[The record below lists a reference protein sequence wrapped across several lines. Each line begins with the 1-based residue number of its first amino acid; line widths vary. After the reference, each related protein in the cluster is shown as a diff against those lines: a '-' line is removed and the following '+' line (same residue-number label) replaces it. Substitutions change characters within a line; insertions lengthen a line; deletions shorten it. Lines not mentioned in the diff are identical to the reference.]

1 MKLSC
6 KLHFRFF
13 FLILLLLAFISVSAQ
28 DEDERVVSVE
38 SSLVVLNAKITD
50 RSGRHVSGLRKEQF
64 SVFEDGI
71 QQRIDFF
78 QSEETPFAAVI
89 LLDTSGSMGTN
100 VSLARSAAIK
110 FLEGIRET
118 DSVSI
123 YRFDSKI
130 KLVQDFSNSRD
141 VSEKIF
147 DLRSEG
153 MTALNDAVFTAA
165 QELSK
170 RSEKRRAIIVL
181 SDGADTMSGRS
192 ADKAL
197 REALAANAVI
207 FTVDMA
213 ASGERTSAVLANRA
227 VLRNFAERSGGTF
240 VETPGGAR
248 LREAFTGFV
257 EELGVQYTLGYEP
270 ANMKKDGKWRS
281 IELRVARPNLTI
293 KTRKGYTAATN

>member
-1 MKLSC
+1 
-6 KLHFRFF
+6 
-13 FLILLLLAFISVSAQ
+13 
-28 DEDERVVSVE
+28 
-38 SSLVVLNAKITD
+38 
-50 RSGRHVSGLRKEQF
+50 
-64 SVFEDGI
+64 I
-71 QQRIDFF
+71 QQKTDFF
-78 QSEETPFAAVI
+78 QSEETPFAAVV
-89 LLDTSGSMGTN
+89 LLDTSRSMGAN
-100 VSLARSAAIK
+100 VSLARAAAIK